1 MRVAN
6 LMENPNALTKVV
18 SDIEQINNNKGHF
31 FYDRFGDELDS
42 KEIKAFESISNWKPI
57 FSIEDSCLYAS
68 ELAYV
73 LTDNKKY
80 ALISHYNAGGSV
92 LDHTKIIIADNKQEL
107 KNAFNQLFAF
117 NGLDSITD
125 KRVAPRFDF
134 DTLVD
139 TFPDLEVS
147 KRVKPK

>member
-1 MRVAN
+1 MKTTN
-6 LMENPNALTKVV
+6 LLEEGKALAKVL
-18 SDIEQINNNKGHF
+18 SDIEQIKNNKSHF
-31 FYDRFGDELDS
+31 FYDGFSGDIDNKEVQAFDS
-42 KEIKAFESISNWKPI
+42 VSNWKPI

-107 KNAFNQLFAF
+107 KEAFNQLFAF

-125 KRVAPRFDF
+125 KRVSR
-134 DTLVD
+134 
-139 TFPDLEVS
+139 S
-147 KRVKPK
+147 S